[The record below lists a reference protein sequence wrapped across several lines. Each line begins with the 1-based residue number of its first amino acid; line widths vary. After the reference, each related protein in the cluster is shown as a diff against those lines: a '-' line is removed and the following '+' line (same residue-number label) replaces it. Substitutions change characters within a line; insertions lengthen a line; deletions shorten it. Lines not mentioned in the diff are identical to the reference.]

1 MRFFKIKGISVFGGF
16 LKVKNRPK
24 VRAMSDSGRHI
35 GGPER
40 AKIR

>member
-1 MRFFKIKGISVFGGF
+1 MRFFKIKGISDFGGF
-16 LKVKNRPK
+16 LKVENRPK

-35 GGPER
+35 GCLEI